1 MTRIA
6 LSLAVTSIVIA
17 AGFAAAKPNIQ
28 SEIRDPDSDYNVSSV
43 ANSAV
48 LVDTATSRT
57 WLLKNSVDPNEN
69 SVWIPITRLDDEKEV
84 ARWRAEEKE
93 RENQRADDTL
103 AHFRAKLS
111 ALREKLGPNHPEILR
126 LEEQG
131 KGSVESLE
139 KNYTDRAQP
148 R

>member
-1 MTRIA
+1 MTRIV
-6 LSLAVTSIVIA
+6 LSLAVTCIVIA

-69 SVWIPITRLDDEKEV
+69 SVWIPITRLDDEEEV

-103 AHFRAKLS
+103 ARTREKLS
-111 ALREKLGPNHPEILR
+111 DLRKKLGPNHPEILR
-126 LEEQG
+126 LEEQD
-131 KGSVESLE
+131 KRLVESLE
-139 KNYTDRAQP
+139 KN
-148 R
+148 

>member
-6 LSLAVTSIVIA
+6 LSLAVACIVIA

-28 SEIRDPDSDYNVSSV
+28 SEIHDPDSDYNVSSV

-69 SVWIPITRLDDEKEV
+69 SVWIPITRLDDEEEV

-103 AHFRAKLS
+103 ARIRAKLS

-131 KGSVESLE
+131 KKLVESLE

>member
-6 LSLAVTSIVIA
+6 LSLAVACIVIA

-69 SVWIPITRLDDEKEV
+69 SVWIPITRLDDEEEV

-103 AHFRAKLS
+103 ARIRAKLS

-131 KGSVESLE
+131 KRLVESPE